1 MRFCPHGVNCNSR
14 PEKNRKG
21 SHFFL
26 SCMNLFPQKM
36 EDSFVSKTASRVET
50 CLCFQSHGSASMCLM
65 VTRFV
70 THTHISRR
78 RNASKQHCI
87 FPHIFFHSRRYH
99 VWVKKRGLRRRFV
112 VWSQMARRHFTKRV
126 RLRNISWPA
135 SWHCR
140 RTLGLIYHGLHR
152 TALYSLVQ
160 SWKLAREGSNRSVM
174 VPYHMPVCCSL
185 NCAAY
190 QHSWCWSTGAGNK
203 KQKSEIMTF
212 LTKRLNLKKA
222 KNKLC

>member
-1 MRFCPHGVNCNSR
+1 MVR
-14 PEKNRKG
+14 PQCAWWWQG
-21 SHFFL
+21 LSH
-26 SCMNLFPQKM
+26 
-36 EDSFVSKTASRVET
+36 
-50 CLCFQSHGSASMCLM
+50 
-65 VTRFV
+65 

-212 LTKRLNLKKA
+212 LTKRLSLKKA